1 MTLDD
6 ITFGNPLKFWE
17 NALAKPMVAQKAF
30 DYITFGF
37 LVPINIL
44 IKRLTGDDVEHK
56 TIAPISWV
64 EVLLP

>member
-17 NALAKPMVAQKAF
+17 NAFAKVMVAQKAF

-44 IKRLTGDDVEHK
+44 KRLTGADVENK
-56 TIAPISWV
+56 PIAPISWV

>member
-17 NALAKPMVAQKAF
+17 NAFAKVMVAQKAF

-37 LVPINIL
+37 LAPTAFIL
-44 IKRLTGDDVEHK
+44 KRLTGDDVENQV
-56 TIAPISWV
+56 IARIAWV